1 MNYKHLSI
9 EEREKIQAM
18 IWQKKSIRAIAR
30 ELGRSHTSLSREVK
44 RHNSVKP
51 DTYIPR
57 LAQIRAKERTKSRGR
72 KDRLK
77 NETVRTYVKEK
88 LKMNWSPEQISGCIK
103 SDTGHTI
110 SHEAIYQYVYAQV
123 YRNGWG
129 ELRPGAEDLRLYL
142 RRKQRRRRRK
152 GMRRC
157 QRVLKPKGTS
167 IELRPKVVDERKRIG
182 DWEGDTVESCNHRPG
197 VNTLL
202 ERRTGYFLVT
212 KVKNKTS
219 SATVIAIDSR
229 MKTLPEKVKLT
240 LTLDNG
246 FENSDYQSIEEK
258 TGLKTFFAHP
268 YSSHERGANENANGL
283 LREYFPKGTDFAT
296 ISDEEISRVEYLLN
310 TRPRKRLGWKT
321 PLQMMSGA
329 LQS

>member
-9 EEREKIQAM
+9 EEREKVQEM
-18 IWQKKSIRAIAR
+18 IWRKKSIRAIAKA
-30 ELGRSHTSLSREVK
+30 LGRSHTTLSREIR

-103 SDTGHTI
+103 ADTGHTI

-123 YRNGWG
+123 HRNGWG
-129 ELRPGAEDLRLYL
+129 LLKPNHEDLRIYL
-142 RRKQRRRRRK
+142 RRKRRRRQK
-152 GMRRC
+152 QGLRRS
-157 QRVLKPKGTS
+157 QRIFRLRGTS
-167 IELRPKVVDERKRIG
+167 IELRPKVVQNRKRIG
-182 DWEGDTVESCNHRPG
+182 DWEGDTVESCNHKPG

-202 ERRTGYFLVT
+202 ERKTGLFLIT

-219 SATVIAIDSR
+219 GATVVAIEKR
-229 MKTLPEKVKLT
+229 MSVLPEKIKLT

-246 FENSDYQSIEEK
+246 FENSDWQGIEER
-258 TGLKTFFAHP
+258 TGLKTFFAHA
-268 YSSHERGANENANGL
+268 YSSHERGSNENANGL
-283 LREYFPKGTDFAT
+283 LREYFPKGTDFTT
-296 ISDEEISRVEYLLN
+296 ISDEEIQRVEDLIN

-321 PLQMMSGA
+321 PLQVMIGA
-329 LQS
+329 LQG

>member
-1 MNYKHLSI
+1 
-9 EEREKIQAM
+9 M
-18 IWQKKSIRAIAR
+18 IWEKKSIREMAR
-30 ELGRSHTSLSREVK
+30 MLGRSHTSLSREIK
-44 RHNSVKP
+44 RHNPEKWKMY
-51 DTYIPR
+51 TPR
-57 LAQIRAKERTKSRGR
+57 LAQTRALERRKSRGR

-77 NETVRTYVKEK
+77 NGTVRAYVKLK

-103 SDTGHTI
+103 RDTGYTI

-123 YRNGWG
+123 HRNGWG
-129 ELRPGAEDLRLYL
+129 DLRPGAEDLRMYL
-142 RRKQRRRRRK
+142 RRKQKRRRRK

-167 IELRPKVVDERKRIG
+167 IELRPKVVDQRKRIG
-182 DWEGDTVESCNHRPG
+182 DWEGDTVESKEHKPG

-202 ERRTGYFLVT
+202 ERKTGVFFIT
-212 KVKNKTS
+212 RVKDKTS
-219 SATVIAIDSR
+219 GATVVAIESR
-229 MKTLPEKVKLT
+229 MKMLPKKVKLT

-246 FENSDYQSIEEK
+246 TENSDWESIEEI
-258 TGLKTFFAHP
+258 TGLKTFYAHP
-268 YSSHERGANENANGL
+268 YSSHERGSNENANGL

-321 PLQMMSGA
+321 PLQVMSGA
-329 LQS
+329 LQC